1 MMSTPAPEILENYNI
16 HTLPRHIAIIM
27 DGNGRWAKQKGLKRV
42 FGHRAGVDSIRDVV
56 TFCAEAGI
64 QYLTL
69 YAFSTENW
77 ARPKLEVSMLM
88 KLLQEYLV
96 KELPTFAKNNIQFNT
111 IGITEQ
117 LPDKVQKLI
126 RYNKEQTQSNT
137 GLTLTLALNYSGR
150 SELTEA
156 MRSIAK
162 QISNGQL
169 KPEEITEEIISN
181 NLFTHDMPD
190 PDLLIRTSG
199 EMRVSNYLLWQ
210 ISYAEIWITP
220 VLWPDIRRQ
229 HIIEALQDFQKRDR
243 RFGKVN

>member
-1 MMSTPAPEILENYNI
+1 MSTPAPEILENYNI